1 MPTRG
6 QVKLWVRN
14 WLGTGTDDPVY
25 GDTAAGISPL
35 LDPAVQQVVDQL
47 IAELHVTNPQYLSK
61 FAVLAPQSATSRLY
75 PLASQTVPI
84 TDFAK
89 WLELRITDEVGSEFE
104 EAKIDE
110 LTAAGSGFFCV
121 TGPDDAAVLQTS
133 PDTQAGIALWL
144 RYAYWPADLADDA
157 AVIPGIP
164 PRFHDVVALETLFV
178 FAVGGESRWPEELRE
193 RRRDRHAAL
202 IAHVGKRGIQPN
214 RTRLDRHASSY
225 LG

>member
-1 MPTRG
+1 MATRG

-14 WLGTGTDDPVY
+14 WLGTGADDPVY

-47 IAELHVTNPQYLSK
+47 IDEIHVANAHYLSK
-61 FAVLAPQSATSRLY
+61 FAVLAAQTTTSRLY

-84 TDFAK
+84 TDFAH
-89 WLELRITDEVGSEFE
+89 WLELRVTDEVGSEFE

-121 TGPDDAAVLQTS
+121 TGPDDAAVVQTS
-133 PDTQAGIALWL
+133 ADTDAGIPLWL
-144 RYAYWPADLADDA
+144 RYAYWPPDLADDTT
-157 AVIPGIP
+157 VIPGIP
-164 PRFHDVVALETLFV
+164 ARFHDVVALECLFV

-193 RRRDRHAAL
+193 RRTNRHAAL
-202 IAHVGKRGIQPN
+202 IAHVTKRGIQPN